1 MTLQE
6 KIAGNGHIK
15 HLMLLI
21 TLAIIAAAIVAC
33 GSNESTPKPTPTAA
47 EPTDFPAGF
56 PTPDPDELAACLAD
70 GGRWEVLGFSGPGCN
85 YPTTDGGKSCRDSE
99 ECESACLG
107 DPDLVMITDRHGPPL
122 PDHAR
127 VDELN
132 TINEEN
138 IGLCSSWQENFGCQ
152 VWLEKGRYV
161 TICVD

>member
-6 KIAGNGHIK
+6 KIAGKSHVKYLI
-15 HLMLLI
+15 LFI
-21 TLAIIAAAIVAC
+21 TLAMFAAAIVAC

-85 YPTTDGGKSCRDSE
+85 YPTTDGGKSCRDSD

-107 DPDLVMITDRHGPPL
+107 DPDL
-122 PDHAR
+122 A
-127 VDELN
+127 DELN
-132 TINEEN
+132 SQNEEN
-138 IGLCSSWQENFGCQ
+138 TGFCSPWQQNFGCQ
-152 VWLEKGRYV
+152 GWLEKGRYV